1 MVHVVK
7 YLYSIYLSTF
17 DFTVKKLLGGKTT
30 ASSSA
35 SPTSCRTTVG
45 LIASMVFP
53 SYSHPNMDVD
63 NDATVDVE
71 PSLEP
76 MRVMDV
82 NLPRLAARSV
92 ANVYDPN
99 KLKRAHRR
107 GTPPSPRERCR
118 SCLHTK
124 GTLTLPSFQTFS
136 CRKQG
141 DDSEAHR
148 FLFLL
153 SLLCNIP
160 IWLIL
165 NASDADVAAAP
176 ELCFCSHLGVS
187 PKEYTL
193 DGAAAVPSRRARKR
207 PVIPYS
213 GYTEQPSPAKK
224 LAKKAPLPATLG
236 YGTEPTGVHLC
247 TALPPWSCAF
257 AHAGRRKPRLAF

>member
-1 MVHVVK
+1 
-7 YLYSIYLSTF
+7 
-17 DFTVKKLLGGKTT
+17 
-30 ASSSA
+30 
-35 SPTSCRTTVG
+35 
-45 LIASMVFP
+45 MVFP

-63 NDATVDVE
+63 NDAAVDVE
-71 PSLEP
+71 PSPEP

-153 SLLCNIP
+153 FLLCNIP
-160 IWLIL
+160 IWLII

-193 DGAAAVPSRRARKR
+193 RRCCRSAVASRTQAPRPSLLGLHRAAIAGEEAGEEGPAASDARVWDRADGRAFMYCAATMVLRIRACWTAQTAASFLERRVPLL
-207 PVIPYS
+207 I
-213 GYTEQPSPAKK
+213 
-224 LAKKAPLPATLG
+224 
-236 YGTEPTGVHLC
+236 
-247 TALPPWSCAF
+247 
-257 AHAGRRKPRLAF
+257 